1 MFKHPGTSEPGERRG
16 VLRSWR
22 AQRSRATGELFAY
35 TVRVSVLLVLKQPV
49 IIITGCY

>member
-22 AQRSRATGELFAY
+22 VQRSRTTGELNAY
-35 TVRVSVLLVLKQPV
+35 PVRVSVSFLLKQPV
-49 IIITGCY
+49 IIVTGYY